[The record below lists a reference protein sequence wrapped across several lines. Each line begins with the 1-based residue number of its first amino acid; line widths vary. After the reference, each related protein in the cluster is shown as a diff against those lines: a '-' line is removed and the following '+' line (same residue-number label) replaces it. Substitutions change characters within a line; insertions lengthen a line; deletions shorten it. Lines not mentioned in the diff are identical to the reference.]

1 MNYREFF
8 FKYRSY
14 TPIPIILLAIIFAKT
29 SLISFIVGLLVA
41 GLGEFVRIWSVR
53 FAGSATRTT
62 GEVGADELVT
72 TGPYGYMRNPLY
84 LGNFLL
90 SLGVLIIAW
99 PFMPWFLIL
108 YLTLFYFQYTAI
120 IGLEENF
127 LRNKFGQLYAEY
139 EKNVSRFLP
148 QINHWGKGIRKPTT
162 LKKALR
168 TERNTLQSFS
178 AVVIIL
184 VVRWLVL

>member
-14 TPIPIILLAIIFAKT
+14 TPIPIILLAIIFSET
-29 SLISFIVGLLVA
+29 TILSLAA
-41 GLGEFVRIWSVR
+41 GLIIAALGEMVRIWAVR
-53 FAGSATRTT
+53 YAGSATRTT

-72 TGPYGYMRNPLY
+72 TGPYGHTRNPLY

-90 SLGVLIIAW
+90 SLGVLVIAW
-99 PFMPWFLIL
+99 PLMPWFLL
-108 YLTLFYFQYTAI
+108 AYLTLFYFQYSSI
-120 IGLEENF
+120 ISLEEDF
-127 LRNKFGQLYAEY
+127 LRNKFGELYQEY

-148 QINHWGKGIRKPTT
+148 QIERWKRGTRKPTP

-178 AVVIIL
+178 AVVLILIIK
-184 VVRWLVL
+184 WLL